1 MVWIIR
7 LPFILAGII
16 ILGLFIPRVLTSLYA
31 YPRIYR
37 TSNVPEAPV
46 AIIFGAGLRG
56 DGSPS
61 PILRDRVSTG
71 AELYHLRK
79 VSKLLMSGDNRSENY
94 DEPSAMKAFAMS
106 LGVPDKDIVVDYAG
120 LRTYDTCYRARA
132 IFGVQQAILVTQTFH
147 LSRALYTCN
156 SLGIQA
162 VGVSASG
169 SRYRLTPLVYWNIR
183 ETIAT
188 IVALWDV
195 HITRPIP
202 MLGKPEPIFPPEVY
216 IKREA

>member
-1 MVWIIR
+1 MLRQIVVWIIR
-7 LPFILAGII
+7 LPFILAGIVT
-16 ILGLFIPRVLTSLYA
+16 LGLFIPRVLTSLYA
-31 YPRIYR
+31 HPR
-37 TSNVPEAPV
+37 TFKPDSVPEAPV
-46 AIIFGAGLRG
+46 AIIFGAGLRR

-61 PILRDRVSTG
+61 PILRDRVSSG
-71 AELYHLRK
+71 AELYHLQK

-94 DEPSAMKAFAMS
+94 DEPSAMKAYAIS
-106 LGVPDKDIVVDYAG
+106 LGVPDRDIVLDYAG

-147 LSRALYTCN
+147 LARAIYTCN
-156 SLGIQA
+156 SLGIKS

-169 SRYRLTPLVYWNIR
+169 NRYRPVSLAYWNIR

-188 IVALWDV
+188 IVAILDV

-202 MLGKPEPIFPPEVY
+202 LLGKPEPIFPPEV
-216 IKREA
+216 